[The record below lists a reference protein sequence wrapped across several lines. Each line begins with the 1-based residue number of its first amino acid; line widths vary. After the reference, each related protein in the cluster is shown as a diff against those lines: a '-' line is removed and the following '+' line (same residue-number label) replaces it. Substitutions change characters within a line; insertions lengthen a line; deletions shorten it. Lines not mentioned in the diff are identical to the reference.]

1 MSVIELTTFV
11 VAPEKTAAMLA
22 ARPGMLRAFRE
33 DRRGFVAAR
42 LIRLGS
48 DTWLDLVEW
57 TDDSAWDASK
67 EKGANRPEIAAFFAT
82 IDRLVSAERGARYDD
97 EQDGPRSVRTIAYGP
112 EPSQVGELYLPPNPG
127 PHPVVVLVHGG
138 YWCAMFDRRQ
148 LTALADDLVRRGY
161 AVWNVEY
168 RRIGEPGGGWPGTF
182 QDVADAID
190 AVADLDPALDTD
202 RVTVVGH
209 SAGGHLAVW
218 TAHRAALPESAPG
231 ANPRI
236 TPVGAVSLAGI
247 LDLTA
252 GDATRMGSE
261 LSDPDAEP
269 PRGAPPAARPEVR
282 PAVAADAGEGV
293 VRLLLGGRSTDVPG
307 RYAAASP
314 KELPDTGVPR
324 LIVHGAA
331 DDVLPPA
338 NSRSY
343 ADAAIANGADVRY
356 LELPGADHFD
366 VIDPDGAAW
375 AAVLTWLDERLAPDP
390 DTPPAVRSR
399 VGEEDTR

>member
-11 VAPEKTAAMLA
+11 VAPEKTTAMLA

-33 DRRGFVAAR
+33 DRRGFVSAR

-57 TDDSAWDASK
+57 VDDSAWDASR

-97 EQDGPRSVRTIAYGP
+97 EQDGPRGVRTIAYGP

-138 YWCAMFDRRQ
+138 YWTAMVDRREV
-148 LTALADDLVRRGY
+148 TRLADDLVGHGY
-161 AVWNVEY
+161 AVWNIEY
-168 RRIGEPGGGWPGTF
+168 RRIGEPGGGWPGTL

-202 RVTVVGH
+202 QMIVVGH

-218 TAHRAALPESAPG
+218 TAHRTVLPDGAPG
-231 ANPRI
+231 ANPRV

-247 LDLTA
+247 LDLTSA
-252 GDATRMGSE
+252 DATALGSE
-261 LSDPDAEP
+261 LSDPEAEP
-269 PRGAPPAARPEVR
+269 PRGAPPEMWS
-282 PAVAADAGEGV
+282 AVAADAGEGV
-293 VRLLLGGRSTDVPG
+293 VRLLLGGRSADVPD

-314 KELPDTGVPR
+314 KELPDAGVPM
-324 LIVHGAA
+324 LIIHGAA
-331 DDVLPPA
+331 DDLVSPA
-338 NSRSY
+338 YSRSY
-343 ADAAIANGADVRY
+343 ADASIANGAETRY
-356 LELPGADHFD
+356 VELPGTDHFA

-375 AAVLTWLDERLAPDP
+375 AAVRTWLGERLAP
-390 DTPPAVRSR
+390 AVAG
-399 VGEEDTR
+399 VMTR

>member
-11 VAPEKTAAMLA
+11 VAPEQTATMLA

-33 DRRGFVAAR
+33 DRRGFVSAR

-67 EKGANRPEIAAFFAT
+67 EKGANLPEIAEFFAT
-82 IDRLVSAERGARYDD
+82 IDRLVSSERGTRYDD
-97 EQDGPRSVRTIAYGP
+97 GPRGVRTIAYGP

-138 YWCAMFDRRQ
+138 YWTAMVDRREV
-148 LTALADDLVRRGY
+148 TRLADDLVGRGY
-161 AVWNVEY
+161 AVWNIEY
-168 RRIGEPGGGWPGTF
+168 RRIGEPGGGWPGTL
-182 QDVADAID
+182 QDVADAVD
-190 AVADLDPALDTD
+190 AVADLDPDLDTD
-202 RVTVVGH
+202 QVIVAGH

-218 TAHRAALPESAPG
+218 TAHRTALPEGAPG

-252 GDATRMGSE
+252 ADAAGLGSE
-261 LSDPDAEP
+261 LSDPGAEP
-269 PRGAPPAARPEVR
+269 PQGAPPEVWS
-282 PAVAADAGEGV
+282 AVAAETGEGV
-293 VRLLLGGRSTDVPG
+293 VRLLLGGRSADVPD
-307 RYAAASP
+307 RYAVASP
-314 KELPDTGVPR
+314 KELPDAGVPM

-331 DDVLPPA
+331 DDLVPPA
-338 NSRSY
+338 YSRSY
-343 ADAAIANGADVRY
+343 ADAAIANGAPVRY
-356 LELPGADHFD
+356 VELPVTDHFD

-375 AAVLTWLDERLAPDP
+375 AAVRTWLGERRVPAVE
-390 DTPPAVRSR
+390 TPPA
-399 VGEEDTR
+399 TQ

>member
-11 VAPEKTAAMLA
+11 VAPEQTAAMLA
-22 ARPGMLRAFRE
+22 ARPAMLRAFRE
-33 DRRGFVAAR
+33 DRRGFVSAR
-42 LIRLGS
+42 LIRISS

-57 TDDSAWDASK
+57 IDDSAWDSSR

-82 IDRLVSAERGARYDD
+82 IDRLVGSERGARYDD

-112 EPSQVGELYLPPNPG
+112 EPSQVGELYLPPTPG
-127 PHPVVVLVHGG
+127 PHPVVVLLHGG
-138 YWCAMFDRRQ
+138 RWTAMFDRRQ
-148 LTALADDLVRRGY
+148 VTRLADDLVGLGY

-168 RRIGEPGGGWPGTF
+168 RRVGEPGGGWPGTL

-202 RVTVVGH
+202 QVIVVGH

-218 TAHRAALPESAPG
+218 AAHRAALPEGAPG
-231 ANPRI
+231 TNPGI

-252 GDATRMGSE
+252 ADATGLGS
-261 LSDPDAEP
+261 LPTDPGAEP
-269 PRGAPPAARPEVR
+269 PHGAPPAAPPEVW
-282 PAVAADAGEGV
+282 PAVAADAGEGP
-293 VRLLLGGRSTDVPG
+293 VRLLLGGRSADVPD
-307 RYAAASP
+307 RYAMASP
-314 KELPDTGVPR
+314 KELPDTGVPI

-331 DDVLPPA
+331 DDVVPPA
-338 NSRSY
+338 FSRSY

-356 LELPGADHFD
+356 VELPGVEHFD
-366 VIDPDGAAW
+366 VIDPDGTAW
-375 AAVLTWLDERLAPDP
+375 ATVRTWLGERRA
-390 DTPPAVRSR
+390 PAVHMRPASGR
-399 VGEEDTR
+399 

>member
-11 VAPEKTAAMLA
+11 VAPEQTATMLA

-33 DRRGFVAAR
+33 DRRGFVSAR

-48 DTWLDLVEW
+48 GTWLDLVEW

-67 EKGANRPEIAAFFAT
+67 EKGANRPEIAEFFAT
-82 IDRLVSAERGARYDD
+82 IDRLVSSERGTRYDD
-97 EQDGPRSVRTIAYGP
+97 GQDGPRSVRTIAYGP

-138 YWCAMFDRRQ
+138 YWTAMVDRREV
-148 LTALADDLVRRGY
+148 TGLADDLVGRGY
-161 AVWNVEY
+161 AVWNIEY
-168 RRIGEPGGGWPGTF
+168 RRIGEPGGGWPGTL
-182 QDVADAID
+182 QDVADAVD
-190 AVADLDPALDTD
+190 AVADLDPDLDTD
-202 RVTVVGH
+202 QVIVVGH

-218 TAHRAALPESAPG
+218 TAHRTALPEGAPG

-236 TPVGAVSLAGI
+236 TPAGAVSLAGI

-252 GDATRMGSE
+252 ADAAGLGSE

-269 PRGAPPAARPEVR
+269 PQGAPPEVWS
-282 PAVAADAGEGV
+282 AVAADTGEGV
-293 VRLLLGGRSTDVPG
+293 VRLLLGGRFADVPD
-307 RYAAASP
+307 RYAVASP
-314 KELPDTGVPR
+314 KELPDAGVPM

-331 DDVLPPA
+331 DDLVPPA
-338 NSRSY
+338 YSRSY
-343 ADAAIANGADVRY
+343 ADAATANGAQVRY
-356 LELPGADHFD
+356 VELPATDHFD

-375 AAVLTWLDERLAPDP
+375 AAVRAWLGERRAPAVE
-390 DTPPAVRSR
+390 TPPA
-399 VGEEDTR
+399 TQ

>member
-11 VAPEKTAAMLA
+11 VAPEQTAAMLA

-33 DRRGFVAAR
+33 DRRGFVTAR

-57 TDDSAWDASK
+57 TDDSAWDASR

-138 YWCAMFDRRQ
+138 YFTAMFDRRQ
-148 LTALADDLVRRGY
+148 LTRLADDLVAGGY
-161 AVWNVEY
+161 AVWNIEY
-168 RRIGEPGGGWPGTF
+168 RRIGEPGGGWPGTL

-202 RVTVVGH
+202 QVIVAGH

-218 TAHRAALPESAPG
+218 TAHRTALPEGAPG

-236 TPVGAVSLAGI
+236 APVGAVSLAGI

-252 GDATRMGSE
+252 ADATRLGSE
-261 LSDPDAEP
+261 LSDPDAAP
-269 PRGAPPAARPEVR
+269 PRGAPPAARPEVW
-282 PAVAADAGEGV
+282 PAVAADADEGV
-293 VRLLLGGRSTDVPG
+293 VRLLLGGRSTDVPD
-307 RYAAASP
+307 RYAVASP
-314 KELPDTGVPR
+314 KELPPADVPL
-324 LIVHGAA
+324 LIIHGAA
-331 DDVLPPA
+331 DEVVSPTY
-338 NSRSY
+338 SRSY

-356 LELPGADHFD
+356 VEPPGTDHFD

-375 AAVLTWLDERLAPDP
+375 AAVRTWLGERLVPP
-390 DTPPAVRSR
+390 LETPPATPS
-399 VGEEDTR
+399 

>member
-11 VAPEKTAAMLA
+11 VAPEQIAAMLA

-33 DRRGFVAAR
+33 DRRGFVSAR

-57 TDDSAWDASK
+57 TDDSAWDASR

-138 YWCAMFDRRQ
+138 YFTAMFDRRQ
-148 LTALADDLVRRGY
+148 LTRLADDLVAGGY
-161 AVWNVEY
+161 AVWNIEY
-168 RRIGEPGGGWPGTF
+168 RRIGEPGGGWPGTL

-202 RVTVVGH
+202 QVIVVGH

-218 TAHRAALPESAPG
+218 TAHRAALPEGAPG

-252 GDATRMGSE
+252 ADATRLGSE

-269 PRGAPPAARPEVR
+269 PRGAPPAARPEVW
-282 PAVAADAGEGV
+282 PAVAADAREGV
-293 VRLLLGGRSTDVPG
+293 VRLLLGGRSADVPD
-307 RYAAASP
+307 RYAVASP
-314 KELPDTGVPR
+314 KELPASGVPL
-324 LIVHGAA
+324 LIIHGAA
-331 DDVLPPA
+331 DEVVSPTY
-338 NSRSY
+338 SRSY

-356 LELPGADHFD
+356 VEPPGTDHFD

-375 AAVLTWLDERLAPDP
+375 TAVRTWLGERLVPALE
-390 DTPPAVRSR
+390 TPPATPSR
-399 VGEEDTR
+399 ARQ